1 MKASERRDQIHQ
13 ILEDAQE
20 PITASELAREF
31 NVSRQVIVGDVAL
44 LRARNILIIAT
55 NAGYLIPKRQGADG
69 TQVYRGKIAC
79 QHQMD
84 QTRQELEL
92 IIDLGGQVEDVEV
105 DHPVFGVITAPLT
118 IRHHDDIDQFI
129 SLLAEYQADMLS
141 SITDGVH
148 VHTITTPDRDTF
160 LAIKEGLDDAGIL
173 LREED

>member
-1 MKASERRDQIHQ
+1 MKASERRDRIHQ

-20 PITASELAREF
+20 PITARELAKEF
-31 NVSRQVIVGDVAL
+31 NVSRQVIVGDIAL

-55 NAGYLIPKRQGADG
+55 NAGYLIPKQQASQG
-69 TQVYRGKIAC
+69 THVYRGKIAC
-79 QHQMD
+79 HHQMD

-118 IRHHDDIDQFI
+118 IRHHEDIDQFI
-129 SLLAEYQADMLS
+129 SLLDEYQADMLS

-148 VHTITTPDRDTF
+148 VHTITTPDRETF
-160 LAIKEGLDDAGIL
+160 LAIKESLDEVGIL
-173 LREED
+173 LRDDE